1 MQALLK
7 RVLPDGSGMRPVQ
20 LPLFEA
26 AWPAR
31 TGASVMAVLASA
43 VLLVA
48 AFPSPDFGV
57 LGFVALVPLLLACRT
72 LGAARSALAGFGFG
86 VLTSFGIYRWLLEVP
101 GIGAPQ
107 MAVLAAYVSLYPAA
121 WCALLPRLQ
130 RSRVPPWLSVPAAW
144 VLVEAARG
152 HAGFLALPW
161 ATLAHTQHD
170 NLALLQL
177 ASVTGEAGVSFA
189 VVMVNVSVAEFI
201 ATRRGRPL
209 ATVGAAIVLLHAG
222 GAAALATAPRG
233 STLTVA
239 AIQPAIPVDA
249 RSTAEQRAAIWQ
261 RLEALTLEAAQARPA
276 VIVWPET
283 AVPDPL
289 LADELAQRLVALA
302 QRAGATLV
310 VGAAQVEKFST
321 RTPDGSLAMRT
332 RETHNA
338 AHLVLPT
345 TAARVEPYRKRRLVP
360 FAEYLPLQGSVAW
373 PVWLV
378 RPMHAPLQ
386 AGPDKPPRW
395 SLPVGT
401 RIAALICWENLFAGL
416 ARDAV
421 GNGAQVLVQLTNDAW
436 FGRSAA
442 AHQHNLASVLRAV
455 ENRVAVVIASN
466 AGPSQI
472 VDGRGRV
479 LAGALGPFQAGV
491 VVASVA
497 TAEGLTFYAR
507 AGDWLPITSALLL
520 LAATVLPRN
529 RQRFNERSQS

>member
-7 RVLPDGSGMRPVQ
+7 RMLPDGSGMQSVQ
-20 LPLFEA
+20 LQLFEA

-31 TGASVMAVLASA
+31 TGARVIAVIASA

-57 LGFVALVPLLLACRT
+57 LGFIALAPLLLTCRT
-72 LGAARSALAGFGFG
+72 LGPARSALAGFGFG
-86 VLTSFGIYRWLLEVP
+86 VLSSLGIYRWLLEVP

-130 RSRVPPWLSVPAAW
+130 RSRVPTWLSVPAAW
-144 VLVEAARG
+144 VLVEAARS

-189 VVMVNVSVAEFI
+189 VVMVNVAVAEFI
-201 ATRRGRPL
+201 ATRRARPL

-239 AIQPAIPVDA
+239 AIQPVIPVDA

-302 QRAGATLV
+302 QRAGAALV

-321 RTPDGSLAMRT
+321 RTPDGALAMRT
-332 RETHNA
+332 RATHNA

-345 TAARVEPYRKRRLVP
+345 SAARVEPYRKRRLVA
-360 FAEYLPLQGSVAW
+360 FAEYLPLDGVLDW
-373 PVWLV
+373 PAWLV
-378 RPMHAPLQ
+378 APMPSSLR
-386 AGPDKPPRW
+386 AGPDVPPRW
-395 SLPVGT
+395 ALPDGT

-442 AHQHNLASVLRAV
+442 ARQHNLASVMRAV
-455 ENRVAVVIASN
+455 ENRVPIVIASN
-466 AGPSQI
+466 AGPSQVI
-472 VDGRGRV
+472 DAYGRV
-479 LAGALGPFQAGV
+479 AGAALATFEYGV
-491 VVASVA
+491 VTASVA
-497 TAEGLTFYAR
+497 AGDAGSFFSPS
-507 AGDWLPITSALLL
+507 GDWLIGVAVLLVVAAGVRRATSFPA
-520 LAATVLPRN
+520 
-529 RQRFNERSQS
+529 